1 MRGRVHGLLLIIAII
16 ATAAACGSTS
26 PTQPSPAQPIRVLML
41 TATAGYRHD
50 SIATARSTMG
60 DIVSRQ
66 GYIVNATET
75 LADINAASL
84 ASTSVLM
91 FALTSG
97 ELAFDQSQKD
107 AIVRFVEGGGGFIGI
122 HSASDT
128 LYSWPDYGRIL
139 GAYFKE
145 HPWTRQGTVT
155 VEDSMHAVTAGLG
168 PSFSLVEEF
177 YTFQTNPRGA
187 SHVLLSLDATSV
199 GAQGDYP
206 LSWTQTIGRGR
217 SYYNALG
224 HFDSTW
230 TDPRFQNQLGAAVR
244 WAAGR

>member
-1 MRGRVHGLLLIIAII
+1 MQSFLAIIAI
-16 ATAAACGSTS
+16 AAACGSTS
-26 PTQPSPAQPIRVLML
+26 PTQPSQAQPIRVLML

-50 SIATARSTMG
+50 SIPTARSTMA
-60 DIVSRQ
+60 DIASRQ
-66 GYIVNATET
+66 GYVVNATET
-75 LADINAASL
+75 LAEINASSL
-84 ASTSVLM
+84 SATDVLM
-91 FALTSG
+91 FALTTG
-97 ELAFDQSQKD
+97 ELAFEASQKD

-122 HSASDT
+122 HSAADT
-128 LYSWPDYGRIL
+128 LYAWPDYGRIV
-139 GAYFKE
+139 GAYFRD

-177 YTFQTNPRGA
+177 YAFQTNPRAA
-187 SHVLLSLDATSV
+187 SHVLLALDAASV

-230 TDPRFQNQLGAAVR
+230 ADPRFQNQLSAAVR